1 MAAEVKS
8 PAASAAGSGAVAGEP
23 DLHQAV
29 PTTTK
34 TYLVT
39 LPQELILDIIKLCVP
54 PRPLYNRITVNRTI
68 TILQLSLVDKSLR
81 EMCVPILFRTLKLS
95 TDHVELLG
103 HIQVLENS
111 RVLEIVQHLKI
122 TSTALR
128 DATPQ
133 WERDTP
139 SRLAGLLG
147 RMPNLKDLSLS
158 LQSGEKSLATAVQDE
173 LVKQCITIRTV
184 KRFNY
189 DISFSNPDP
198 SPSVSFIASIFMGL
212 RALHLD
218 LRAVTSLKTVAG
230 LSTIA
235 RRLKLRKLSLHNYL
249 WTSQAIKDIH
259 KLFPKIT
266 SLIVGGEVFDVAIS
280 ELVPTFKKFR
290 NLRSLAVTDLV
301 SIDDEDLGEYLWA
314 VRAECE
320 CEDCFTNDDMD
331 LVWDEGQEGA
341 CDCEDCSFTGGH
353 YGEALDMAREHHP
366 LAEDQK
372 ENVRDILR
380 ECPDLEVLYFQ
391 TTWAQA
397 TRYKPVRD
405 DSGLFVRFRHKELVD
420 WPGISKELS
429 AA

>member
-8 PAASAAGSGAVAGEP
+8 PAASAAESGAVAGEP
-23 DLHQAV
+23 DLPQAV

-68 TILQLSLVDKSLR
+68 TISQLSLVDKSLR

-189 DISFSNPDP
+189 DMSFSNPDP
-198 SPSVSFIASIFMGL
+198 SPSVSFIASVFVGL

-218 LRAVTSLKTVAG
+218 LRAVTSLKTMAG

-249 WTSQAIKDIH
+249 WTSQAIKDIY

-266 SLIVGGEVFDVAIS
+266 SLIIGGE
-280 ELVPTFKKFR
+280 ELIPTFMKFR

-372 ENVRDILR
+372 ENVRDIFG

-405 DSGLFVRFRHKELVD
+405 DHGLFVRFRYKELVD
-420 WPGISKELS
+420 WPGISKELG

>member
-1 MAAEVKS
+1 MAAEMKS
-8 PAASAAGSGAVAGEP
+8 PTASAADSGAVGEGSKSP
-23 DLHQAV
+23 LTA
-29 PTTTK
+29 PAWAN

-54 PRPLYNRITVNRTI
+54 PRPLYNRFAVNRTI
-68 TILQLSLVDKSLR
+68 TISQLSLVDKSLR
-81 EMCVPILFRTLKLS
+81 EMCTPILFRTLKLD
-95 TDHVELLG
+95 TGHPKLLG

-111 RVLEIVQHLKI
+111 RLLEIVQHLRI
-122 TSTALR
+122 TSTAWR

-147 RMPNLKDLSLS
+147 RMTNLKDLSLA
-158 LQSGEKSLATAVQDE
+158 LQSGETSLATAVEDE
-173 LVKQCITIRTV
+173 LVKQGITIRTV

-189 DISFSNPDP
+189 DISLSNPDP
-198 SPSVSFIASIFMGL
+198 SPSVSFIASVFMGL

-218 LRAVTSLKTVAG
+218 LRAVTSLKTVPG

-235 RRLKLRKLSLHNYL
+235 CRLKLRKLSLHNDL
-249 WTSQAIKDIH
+249 WTSQAMKDIY

-266 SLIVGGEVFDVAIS
+266 SLIVGGE
-280 ELVPTFKKFR
+280 ELIPTFKRFR
-290 NLRSLAVTDLV
+290 NLRSLAVTDLF
-301 SIDDEDLGEYLWA
+301 SIDDEDLSEYLWA

-331 LVWDEGQEGA
+331 LVWDESQEGA

-372 ENVRDILR
+372 ENVRDIFR

-405 DSGLFVRFRHKELVD
+405 DSGLFVRFRYKELVD
-420 WPGISKELS
+420 WPEISKELS